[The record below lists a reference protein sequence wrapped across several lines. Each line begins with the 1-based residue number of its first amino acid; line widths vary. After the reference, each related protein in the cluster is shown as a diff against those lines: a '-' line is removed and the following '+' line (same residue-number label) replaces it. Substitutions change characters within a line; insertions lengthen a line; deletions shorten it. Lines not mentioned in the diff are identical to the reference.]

1 MYVLHKQ
8 EACPDPVMATHGIL
22 PHCPYM
28 LIIDFRQSRCAQIG
42 EIARDLDFL
51 CLVRLHG
58 DVPVQLAF
66 FGGRKHFWLLC

>member
-22 PHCPYM
+22 PHCPYTFD
-28 LIIDFRQSRCAQIG
+28 LGKAVDVQIG
-42 EIARDLDFL
+42 EIARDLDAL

-58 DVPVQLAF
+58 DIYVQSAF
-66 FGGRKHFWLLC
+66 FGGRKQFWLSC